1 MLRHLSIRDF
11 VIVAALD
18 LEFDS
23 GFSVFSGETG
33 AGKSILIDAL
43 ALALGARADASVVRT
58 GEARADITAEFE
70 THTQVE
76 HWLEEQ
82 AFSSTD
88 STADDD
94 GHAGTV
100 MLRRVV
106 DANGRSRAF
115 ING

>member
-11 VIVAALD
+11 VIVATLD

-23 GFSVFSGETG
+23 GFTVFSGETG

-58 GEARADITAEFE
+58 GEARADITAEFD
-70 THTQVE
+70 THAHV
-76 HWLEEQ
+76 HAWLDEQ
-82 AFSSTD
+82 ALV
-88 STADDD
+88 AHDDD
-94 GHAGTV
+94 APSGTV
-100 MLRRVV
+100 LLRRVI

-115 ING
+115 IN